1 MNAKN
6 ITHIIFF
13 GVVMMLCSCAR
24 DHLYYDAK
32 SRNLVQLNIDWSQR
46 LSGRKML
53 NTTEIIL

>member
-6 ITHIIFF
+6 IRHIIFF

-32 SRNLVQLNIDWSQR
+32 SRNLVQLNIDWSQTAFWEENAKYNR
-46 LSGRKML
+46 D
-53 NTTEIIL
+53 N

>member
-24 DHLYYDAK
+24 DHLYYEAK
-32 SRNLVQLNIDWSQR
+32 SRNLVKLSIDWS
-46 LSGRKML
+46 
-53 NTTEIIL
+53 